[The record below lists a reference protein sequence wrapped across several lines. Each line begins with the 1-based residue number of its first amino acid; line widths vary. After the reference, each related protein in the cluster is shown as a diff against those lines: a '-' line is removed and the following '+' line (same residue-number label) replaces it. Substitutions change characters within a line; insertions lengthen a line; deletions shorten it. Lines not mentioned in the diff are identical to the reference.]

1 MWESYGHL
9 KGDQLLHA
17 TVEENVLV
25 QLEHLRGH
33 PSVAKAVANGLL
45 HLHAWV
51 YKIETGEIFAFD
63 PERGQYTSVTGTSG
77 LAPLDPE
84 HRTTILSI

>member
-25 QLEHLRGH
+25 QLEHLRGF

-84 HRTTILSI
+84 YRTTILSI